1 MANKE
6 NRYVVTMDMYVYAD
20 NDYMARKRAHK
31 MRDKI
36 DKEMGG
42 ARPSITEIGEQ
53 PFASMTY
60 RKLKD
65 HTEPLSKS
73 DRDEPLPF

>member
-1 MANKE
+1 MTNKDK
-6 NRYVVTMDMYVYAD
+6 RYVVTMDMYVYAE

-31 MRDKI
+31 MRDSI
-36 DKEMGG
+36 DNTTSG

-53 PFASMTY
+53 PFASMSY

-73 DRDEPLPF
+73 DRDELPF

>member
-1 MANKE
+1 MSKE
-6 NRYVVTMDMYVYAD
+6 KRYVVTMDMYVYAD

-53 PFASMTY
+53 PFASMSY
-60 RKLKD
+60 RKLD
-65 HTEPLSKS
+65 DISEPISKIK
-73 DRDEPLPF
+73 DEPLPF